1 MSLPDVNNNATNI
14 VGDDLN
20 QRGGSLE
27 ASATLEDGQEETT

>member
-27 ASATLEDGQEETT
+27 ASATLEDGPEETT